1 MIIGHLPAGYIL
13 AKLSHRYSATR
24 IGNYR
29 AFMSWGIFGA
39 MAPDL
44 DMLYFHLIDHGRTHH
59 HKYFPHFPLI
69 WFALIVLSA
78 CLFTRKTRR
87 STIGCYSLIFS
98 VSGFMHLI
106 LDSIVG
112 DIWWLAPYVDQPF
125 ALATVPARWQ
135 PWWLNFIFHW
145 SFTLELAVVGWAIWL
160 WRCSVDNS
168 QRKRLFQQSE
178 T

>member
-13 AKLSHRYSATR
+13 AKLSHRYFATR

-44 DMLYFHLIDHGRTHH
+44 DMLYFHLIDHGQTHH
-59 HKYFPHFPLI
+59 HKYFSHFPII
-69 WFALIVLSA
+69 WFALIVISVY
-78 CLFTRKTRR
+78 LFTWKTKR
-87 STIGCYSLIFS
+87 STIACCSLVFS
-98 VSGFMHLI
+98 VSGFAHLI

-125 ALATVPARWQ
+125 ALATVPARWH

-160 WRCSVDNS
+160 WRCSANNS
-168 QRKRLFQQSE
+168 PRKRLCQQSK